1 MVYRKLEA
9 LRHKEKMD
17 EQHNVRFNCRGRV
30 GSMDGGVNGNENK

>member
-17 EQHNVRFNCRGRV
+17 EQHNVRFNCRDWV
-30 GSMDGGVNGNENK
+30 GGMDGYLNVNEN